1 MNQTEVDRLY
11 DAFAALIDGTA
22 PELRERVLA
31 RLTIALAE
39 QVDDYEKVLK
49 AIAQSGKSGSEPD
62 FPKR

>member
-1 MNQTEVDRLY
+1 MTQTEVDRLY

-49 AIAQSGKSGSEPD
+49 AIDQSLPPSTA
-62 FPKR
+62 KR